1 MRNASF
7 ALENFKESAMARK
20 LTNNN
25 AQFQRAVK
33 RLPLGVASNFRYW
46 GEDRTIYVKHGK
58 GARITDLDDNVYVDY
73 RMGYGPAILGYADD
87 RVDAAAREGMAV
99 GGVFALA
106 TERELNV
113 AERIAKMVPAAEL
126 VRFSNSG
133 TEAVMAGL
141 RLARAYTGKDDYV
154 ILEGSYHGLFDAAMW
169 FTPMDKWT
177 QIGDPEIKPYS
188 EGVPVST
195 KSFAHFVQANDANQL
210 EDVFK
215 RHGGKIACMLI
226 EPIMGN
232 CLGIAA
238 EPEYLRAA
246 RELCDKHGVVLLIDE
261 VKTGFRVAR
270 GGVQELYGVHADLC
284 TFAKAL
290 GNGYPIS
297 VLAGREHIMRKIG
310 RGVAHGGTYTAHSVS
325 LAAAEKTLEILD
337 ETDALERVADYGTK
351 LRAGMRA
358 ILQARGIAHSFVGH
372 PSMSGLYF
380 AQNPPRNYRAW
391 KSSDYSFYDAMAQ
404 VLHDEGVLCE
414 PDSREPWFVSAA
426 HDAVALSDTLK
437 AFEIAVDTTLRAGD
451 ATHKVTA

>member
-1 MRNASF
+1 MARTMTKNNAHF
-7 ALENFKESAMARK
+7 RRALE
-20 LTNNN
+20 
-25 AQFQRAVK
+25 

-58 GARITDLDDNVYVDY
+58 GARVVDLDDNSYVDY
-73 RMGYGPAILGYADD
+73 RLGYGPAILGYADE
-87 RVDAAAREGMAV
+87 RVDAAAREGMQV
-99 GGVFALA
+99 GGVFALS
-106 TERELNV
+106 TERELKV
-113 AERIAKMVPAAEL
+113 AERISSMVPAAEL

-141 RLARAYTGKDDYV
+141 RLARAFTGKDDYV

-169 FTPMDKWT
+169 YTPMEKWSE
-177 QIGDPEIKPYS
+177 IGDPEIRPYS
-188 EGVPVST
+188 EGVPVSI

-210 EDVFK
+210 EDVLK
-215 RHGGKIACMLI
+215 RHGSKIACMLI

-238 EPEYLRAA
+238 EPQYLRAA
-246 RELCDKHGVVLLIDE
+246 RELCDRHGVVLLIDE

-290 GNGYPIS
+290 ANGYPIS

-310 RGVAHGGTYTAHSVS
+310 KGVAHGGTYTAHSVS
-325 LAAAEKTLEILD
+325 LAAAEKTLEILA
-337 ETDALERVADYGTK
+337 ETDALERIADYGTR
-351 LRAGMRA
+351 LRNGMRA
-358 ILQARGIAHSFVGH
+358 ILSARGIAHSFVGH

-380 AQNPPRNYRAW
+380 AKDPPRNYRAW
-391 KSSDYSFYDAMAQ
+391 KSSDYSFYDAMAR

-414 PDSREPWFVSAA
+414 PDSREPWFVCAA
-426 HDAVALSDTLK
+426 HDAACLSDTLK
-437 AFEIAVDTTLRAGD
+437 GFEIAVDATLNAGG
-451 ATHKVTA
+451 ASHKVPA

>member
-1 MRNASF
+1 
-7 ALENFKESAMARK
+7 MARK
-20 LTNNN
+20 LTRSN
-25 AQFQRAVK
+25 AHFQRAVK

-46 GEDRTIYVKHGK
+46 GEDRTIYVKSGK
-58 GARITDLDDNVYVDY
+58 GARIVDLDDNVYVDY
-73 RMGYGPAILGYADD
+73 RMGYGPAILGYADE
-87 RVDAAAREGMAV
+87 RVDAAAREGMKV
-99 GGVFALA
+99 GGVFALS
-106 TERELNV
+106 TECELRV
-113 AERIAKMVPAAEL
+113 AERISKMVPAAEL

-169 FTPMDKWT
+169 FTPMDKWS
-177 QIGDPEIKPYS
+177 QVGDPEVKPYS

-215 RHGGKIACMLI
+215 RHAGRIACMLI

-238 EPEYLRAA
+238 EPEYLRVA
-246 RELCDKHGVVLLIDE
+246 RELCTKYGVVLLIDE

-270 GGVQELYGVHADLC
+270 GGVQELYGIKADLC

-297 VLAGREHIMRKIG
+297 VLAGREDIMRKIG
-310 RGVAHGGTYTAHSVS
+310 RGVAHGGTYTAHAVS

-337 ETDALERVADYGTK
+337 ETDALERLADYGTR
-351 LRAGMRA
+351 LRNGMRS
-358 ILQARGIAHSFVGH
+358 ILAARGIAHSFVGH

-426 HDAVALSDTLK
+426 HDASCLSDTLA
-437 AFEIAVDTTLRAGD
+437 AFEIAVDTTLQASG
-451 ATHKVTA
+451 ATHKVPA